1 MRRGGLVAAATG
13 VAMFA
18 AAGASRAQEDVAGDV
33 AGNLQD
39 AIVGLWS
46 GQAAQPDTDSF
57 PVRLTFVSPK
67 GGISRYPGEP
77 PCGGMLVG
85 DRKGEA
91 YEYQEAI
98 TYGGT
103 DETTDG
109 CLNGLLRL
117 SVDGDTMKFEW
128 SANYNGQDYSSS
140 GELKRQSAGKKR

>member
-1 MRRGGLVAAATG
+1 MAAATG
-13 VAMFA
+13 VLATIA
-18 AAGASRAQEDVAGDV
+18 AADACRAQEDVAGDV
-33 AGNLQD
+33 AGSLQD

-46 GQAAQPDTDSF
+46 GQAAQADADPF

-67 GGISRYPGEP
+67 GGVSRYPGEP

-85 DRKGEA
+85 DRKGDA

-103 DETTDG
+103 DEKTDG

-117 SVDGDTMKFEW
+117 SVDGDTMKYEW
-128 SANYNGQDYSSS
+128 SANSNGQDYSSS
-140 GELKRQSAGKKR
+140 GELKRQSARKKR